1 MKRKTILPSNWTP
14 LQQGTLVYL
23 VRDSSVLLI
32 HKLTGHG
39 AGRINAPGGRL
50 EEDESIY
57 QCAVREVREE
67 VGIRA
72 GSLNPAAA
80 LRFHDFGNGFSM
92 TGYVYTSTTFEGDAV
107 STNEA
112 NPFWCDMD
120 EIPYDKMWEDDA
132 LWLPR
137 VLAGDCILGD
147 FVFENDRLRC
157 HEVTRVDQSEIR
169 QLLKG
174 RETAIKGGV

>member
-1 MKRKTILPSNWTP
+1 M
-14 LQQGTLVYL
+14 
-23 VRDSSVLLI
+23 
-32 HKLTGHG
+32 
-39 AGRINAPGGRL
+39 
-50 EEDESIY
+50 
-57 QCAVREVREE
+57 REVREE

-137 VLAGDCILGD
+137 VLAGECILGD

-157 HEVTRVDQSEIR
+157 HEVTRVGQSEIQQR
-169 QLLKG
+169 LKG
-174 RETAIKGGV
+174 RETAIK